1 MMQESTSRKVVHYLV
16 STSLVLLAF
25 AVQTGCSRCR
35 NSSTTTSPP
44 SSQGKAWMALD
55 VRLVT
60 SATFA
65 FVLCL
70 MKQVGDAL
78 SLQWLPWCHM
88 FSGYNCQFDWLDLF
102 LTVDGILT
110 GLLLLIG
117 LHMCSNR
124 CYKAG
129 VPEIPC
135 DPTVAMSVDDGAPD
149 DDDNDPTRTR
159 DDLFDLTIT
168 DFDDDG
174 GDDDGNDDDG
184 STDPYRDGVDFDL
197 QALTSLAANDD
208 EPPVL
213 HATPTSRGRK
223 DPEDFPEQGTM
234 FTTLS
239 SSPGSSPRRPLIY
252 PSEAITV

>member
-16 STSLVLLAF
+16 STCLVLLAF

-35 NSSTTTSPP
+35 NSSTTSP

-78 SLQWLPWCHM
+78 SLQWLPWCHV
-88 FSGYNCQFDWLDLF
+88 FSGYYCQFDWLDLF

-124 CYKAG
+124 CYKPA

-135 DPTVAMSVDDGAPD
+135 DPTVAMSVDDGGPDND
-149 DDDNDPTRTR
+149 DDHNDPTRTR

-168 DFDDDG
+168 DFEDDG
-174 GDDDGNDDDG
+174 GDDRKDDDG
-184 STDPYRDGVDFDL
+184 SMDPYRDGVDFDL

-213 HATPTSRGRK
+213 RAIPTSRSRR
-223 DPEDFPEQGTM
+223 DPEDFPERGTL
-234 FTTLS
+234 FATLS

-252 PSEAITV
+252 PIEAITV

>member
-1 MMQESTSRKVVHYLV
+1 MQESTSRKIVHYLV
-16 STSLVLLAF
+16 STCLVLLAF

-35 NSSTTTSPP
+35 NASTTSP
-44 SSQGKAWMALD
+44 SAQGKAWRALD

-88 FSGYNCQFDWLDLF
+88 FSGYYCQFDWLDLF

-117 LHMCSNR
+117 LHICSNR
-124 CYKAG
+124 CYKPAM
-129 VPEIPC
+129 PEIPC
-135 DPTVAMSVDDGAPD
+135 DPTVAMSVDDG
-149 DDDNDPTRTR
+149 DDNDPTRTR
-159 DDLFDLTIT
+159 DDLFDMTNT
-168 DFDDDG
+168 DFEDGG
-174 GDDDGNDDDG
+174 GDDNDNDM
-184 STDPYRDGVDFDL
+184 DPYREVVDL
-197 QALTSLAANDD
+197 NLKALNALAANDD

-213 HATPTSRGRK
+213 HTTHDDTRSVC
-223 DPEDFPEQGTM
+223 DPDGFSEPGTM
-234 FTTLS
+234 FATLS

>member
-1 MMQESTSRKVVHYLV
+1 MMQESSRKIVHYLV
-16 STSLVLLAF
+16 STCLVLLAF
-25 AVQTGCSRCR
+25 AVQTGCARCR
-35 NSSTTTSPP
+35 NSSTTSPSP
-44 SSQGKAWMALD
+44 QGKAWRALD

-88 FSGYNCQFDWLDLF
+88 FSGYYCQFDWLDLF

-117 LHMCSNR
+117 LHICSNR
-124 CYKAG
+124 CYKPA
-129 VPEIPC
+129 VPDLPC

-149 DDDNDPTRTR
+149 DNDDNDRRTTR

-168 DFDDDG
+168 DFDGDG
-174 GDDDGNDDDG
+174 DGDGDYDGMDLYQD
-184 STDPYRDGVDFDL
+184 RVDLDL
-197 QALTSLAANDD
+197 QALRTLAANDD

-213 HATPTSRGRK
+213 NSQPDARSS
-223 DPEDFPEQGTM
+223 DLDDFPEQGRM
-234 FTTLS
+234 FATLS

-252 PSEAITV
+252 PPDVITV